1 MRVEMARLTGKLD
14 NIRRLQ
20 EMGMINSFPTTAQ
33 TDKPI
38 KGEDA
43 AQIVSITGQGTM
55 RSNKAQAISQNESSA
70 GAVMDKI
77 SFYTTELHR
86 LLDLVD
92 ENKKTKK
99 ARKKKKKPIVSR
111 GSSVGSSGSSFL

>member
-1 MRVEMARLTGKLD
+1 MQDIAANSFEDGVVEECDNCENWKQKYISSQQENAEMRVEMARLTGKLD

-33 TDKPI
+33 TEKPI

-55 RSNKAQAISQNESSA
+55 RSNKA
-70 GAVMDKI
+70 
-77 SFYTTELHR
+77 
-86 LLDLVD
+86 
-92 ENKKTKK
+92 
-99 ARKKKKKPIVSR
+99 
-111 GSSVGSSGSSFL
+111 